1 LTFFHFNQLSGILKG
16 VNVSVGEREEMA
28 VDGGGDDKEN
38 KRDNA
43 NSNNGNSKTKNPARY
58 FDASTS
64 TTGEIRLG

>member
-1 LTFFHFNQLSGILKG
+1 

-64 TTGEIRLG
+64 TTGH